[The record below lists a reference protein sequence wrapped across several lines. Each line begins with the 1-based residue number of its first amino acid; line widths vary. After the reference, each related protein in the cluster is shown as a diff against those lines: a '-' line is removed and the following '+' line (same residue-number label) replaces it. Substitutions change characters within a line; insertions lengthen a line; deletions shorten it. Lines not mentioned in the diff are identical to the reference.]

1 MIHGCNVCTGA
12 VDEQL
17 AMHLQ
22 LLHKAAFAASR
33 KVVRL
38 HSPSQCSCPHIRIF
52 TCMPMCVMQDISDAE
67 VELQEQASVFRSKL
81 LAQVAEIER
90 QRQVSTL
97 VIPHHTHTH
106 THTHITP
113 YPTRTRPLHIT
124 PHTKTP
130 QYTPHHHPKP
140 QHAAQMERE
149 RRQLANAVKRQ
160 EAERQRR
167 LKEDAQALAR
177 KNQEI
182 NQRLEEAKRMQELAD
197 QERAAAKARLQQQMV
212 RMGRVGVVGVCACM
226 SHDNYV

>member
-106 THTHITP
+106 THTHTSHPIPLGPDRCTSH
-113 YPTRTRPLHIT
+113 PTRRHHSTHPTTTPNPST
-124 PHTKTP
+124 PH
-130 QYTPHHHPKP
+130 
-140 QHAAQMERE
+140 RWS
-149 RRQLANAVKRQ
+149 
-160 EAERQRR
+160 
-167 LKEDAQALAR
+167 
-177 KNQEI
+177 
-182 NQRLEEAKRMQELAD
+182 
-197 QERAAAKARLQQQMV
+197 
-212 RMGRVGVVGVCACM
+212 GRGGSWLM
-226 SHDNYV
+226 R